1 MPVNVFVLVV
11 AVLVAIGV
19 GFGAAYLL
27 LRRRQGDGTSALE
40 LKAQQ
45 AVSEAETQAKEKLLE
60 AKEEAVKIRTA
71 AEQEAREYRA
81 QSQQIEKRL
90 LQKEENLDRKGDD
103 LNRRESEFANKEK
116 ALDEIRAQLDD
127 TYRQQEKELQRV
139 ANMTRQ
145 EAQGILMGQV
155 EQELRNEV
163 ARKVREAELA
173 ARDESERRARE
184 IVTESIQRVA
194 ADQTAEVSVSVLPLP
209 TDELKGRIIGKE
221 GRNIRALQQAT
232 GIDLIVDD
240 TPEAVI
246 ISGFDPVRREVARV
260 ALNKLIVDGRI
271 HPARIE
277 EIVAKSRVEVLQ
289 RVKEEGEAAVLE
301 VGLQGLHPE
310 VVRHLG
316 ILRFRTSYGQQ
327 VLNHSKEVAYLAAM
341 MASEI
346 GADVRIAKLSGLLHD
361 IGKAIDHEV
370 EGSHA
375 VIGADLLQRHGVP
388 KEVVHAVR
396 AHHYDEEPHSL
407 EALLLIAA
415 DAISAARPGARRESL
430 EAYVKRLE
438 KLEEIAN
445 SFQGVQQSYAIQAGR
460 EVRILVK
467 PEQID
472 DTAAQLMAR
481 DIAKRIETELS
492 FPGQIRVTVVR
503 ETRAIE
509 DPKEKLGVPKG
520 PPFFLNIPPGRRVGR
535 CPEGPEGAQWE
546 PPLEP

>member
-1 MPVNVFVLVV
+1 MSAYVFVP
-11 AVLVAIGV
+11 ALVAALLV
-19 GFGAAYLL
+19 GIGAAYLYL
-27 LRRRQGDGTSALE
+27 QRRSGDGASAVAA
-40 LKAQQ
+40 KAQQ
-45 AVSEAETQAKEKLLE
+45 VMAESETQAKEKLLE
-60 AKEEAVKIRTA
+60 AKEEAVKVRTA

-90 LQKEENLDRKGDD
+90 LQKEENLDRKVED
-103 LNRRESEFANKEK
+103 LNRRERELGDREK
-116 ALDEIRAQLDD
+116 ALDEIRAQLEE

-145 EAQGILMGQV
+145 EAQGVLMGQV

-163 ARKVREAELA
+163 ARKVREAELG

-184 IVTESIQRVA
+184 IVTESI
-194 ADQTAEVSVSVLPLP
+194 
-209 TDELKGRIIGKE
+209 KRI
-221 GRNIRALQQAT
+221 A
-232 GIDLIVDD
+232 
-240 TPEAVI
+240 
-246 ISGFDPVRREVARV
+246 
-260 ALNKLIVDGRI
+260 DGRI

-277 EIVAKSRVEVLQ
+277 EIVAKSRTEVLQ

-388 KEVVHAVR
+388 APVVHAVR
-396 AHHYDEEPHSL
+396 AHHYDEEPHTM

-509 DPKEKLGVPKG
+509 YAK
-520 PPFFLNIPPGRRVGR
+520 
-535 CPEGPEGAQWE
+535 
-546 PPLEP
+546 

>member
-1 MPVNVFVLVV
+1 MPFYLVFVLLLAVAAV
-11 AVLVAIGV
+11 AVAAGYGVAYTV
-19 GFGAAYLL
+19 
-27 LRRRQGDGTSALE
+27 LRRRQSNGSHVLE

-45 AVSEAETQAKEKLLE
+45 TLAEAETQAKEKLLE
-60 AKEEAVKIRTA
+60 AKEDAVKVRTA

-90 LQKEENLDRKGDD
+90 LQKEENLDRKGED
-103 LNRRESEFANKEK
+103 LNRRERELGNQQK
-116 ALDEIRAQLDD
+116 ALDDIKAKLEES
-127 TYRQQEKELQRV
+127 YRRQEQELQRV

-145 EAQGILMGQV
+145 EAQGILMAQV
-155 EQELRNEV
+155 EQDLRNEV
-163 ARKVREAELA
+163 ARKVRESELA

-184 IVTESIQRVA
+184 IVTESIQRIA
-194 ADQTAEVSVSVLPLP
+194 ADQTAEISVSVLPLP

-277 EIVAKSRVEVLQ
+277 EIVAKSRQEVLQ

-301 VGLQGLHPE
+301 LGLQGLHPE

-327 VLNHSKEVAYLAAM
+327 VLNHSKEVAHLAAM

-346 GADVRIAKLSGLLHD
+346 GADVRIAKMSGLLHD

-375 VIGADLLQRHGVP
+375 VIGADLLQRHQVP
-388 KEVVHAVR
+388 AMVVHAVR
-396 AHHYDEEPHSL
+396 AHHYDEEPHTI

-503 ETRAIE
+503 ETRAVE
-509 DPKEKLGVPKG
+509 YAK
-520 PPFFLNIPPGRRVGR
+520 
-535 CPEGPEGAQWE
+535 
-546 PPLEP
+546 

>member
-1 MPVNVFVLVV
+1 MPVYVFVLLLVAVAVV
-11 AVLVAIGV
+11 AVAG
-19 GFGAAYLL
+19 GFGAAYAT
-27 LRRRQGDGTSALE
+27 LRRRQSDGSHVLE

-45 AVSEAETQAKEKLLE
+45 TLLDAETQAKEKLLE
-60 AKEEAVKIRTA
+60 AKEEAVKVRTA

-81 QSQQIEKRL
+81 QSQQIEKRI
-90 LQKEENLDRKGDD
+90 LQKEENLDRKGED
-103 LNRRESEFANKEK
+103 LNRSERELAAQRKS
-116 ALDEIRAQLDD
+116 LDDIKAQLEES
-127 TYRQQEKELQRV
+127 YRKQEQELQRV

-145 EAQGILMGQV
+145 EAQGILMAQV
-155 EQELRNEV
+155 EQDLRNEV
-163 ARKVREAELA
+163 ARKVRESELV

-194 ADQTAEVSVSVLPLP
+194 ADQTAEVSVSELPLP

-277 EIVAKSRVEVLQ
+277 EIVAKSRLEVLQ

-301 VGLQGLHPE
+301 LGLQGLHPE

-346 GADVRIAKLSGLLHD
+346 GADVRVAKLSGLLHD
-361 IGKAIDHEV
+361 IGKSIDHEV

-375 VIGADLLQRHGVP
+375 VIGADLLQRHAVP
-388 KEVVHAVR
+388 APVVHAVR
-396 AHHYDEEPHSL
+396 AHHYDEEPHSI

-445 SFQGVQQSYAIQAGR
+445 SFTGVQQSYAIQAGR

-472 DTAAQLMAR
+472 DSAAQLMAR
-481 DIAKRIETELS
+481 DIAKRIESELS

-503 ETRAIE
+503 ETRAVE
-509 DPKEKLGVPKG
+509 YAK
-520 PPFFLNIPPGRRVGR
+520 
-535 CPEGPEGAQWE
+535 
-546 PPLEP
+546 

>member
-1 MPVNVFVLVV
+1 MPVYVDVLMVVV
-11 AVLVAIGV
+11 AAVALAG
-19 GFGAAYLL
+19 GFGVAYVLL
-27 LRRRQGDGTSALE
+27 QRRRSNGSHALE

-45 AVSEAETQAKEKLLE
+45 TVLEAETQAKEKLLE
-60 AKEEAVKIRTA
+60 AKEEAVRVRTA

-90 LQKEENLDRKGDD
+90 LQKEENLDRKGEEY
-103 LNRRESEFANKEK
+103 NRREQELGNQQK
-116 ALDEIRAQLDD
+116 ALDDIKAKLEES
-127 TYRQQEKELQRV
+127 YREQEKELQRV

-145 EAQGILMGQV
+145 EAQGILMAQV
-155 EQELRNEV
+155 EQDLRNEV
-163 ARKVREAELA
+163 ARKVREAELS

-184 IVTESIQRVA
+184 IVTESIQRIA

-277 EIVAKSRVEVLQ
+277 EIVAKSRQEVLQ
-289 RVKEEGEAAVLE
+289 RVKEEGESAVLE
-301 VGLQGLHPE
+301 LGLQGLHPE

-327 VLNHSKEVAYLAAM
+327 VLNHSKEVAHLAAM

-375 VIGADLLQRHGVP
+375 VIGADLLQRHNVP
-388 KEVVHAVR
+388 APVVHAVR
-396 AHHYDEEPHSL
+396 AHHYDEEPHTT

-445 SFQGVQQSYAIQAGR
+445 SFTGVQQSYAIQAGR

-481 DIAKRIETELS
+481 DIAKRIESELS

-509 DPKEKLGVPKG
+509 YAK
-520 PPFFLNIPPGRRVGR
+520 
-535 CPEGPEGAQWE
+535 
-546 PPLEP
+546 

>member
-1 MPVNVFVLVV
+1 MPVYVYVPILVV
-11 AVLVAIGV
+11 VALIAGFAV
-19 GFGAAYLL
+19 AYLL
-27 LRRRQGDGTSALE
+27 LRGRQGDGTSVLE
-40 LKAQQ
+40 VKAQQ
-45 AVSEAETQAKEKLLE
+45 ALSEAETQAKEKLLE
-60 AKEEAVKIRTA
+60 AKEEAVQIRTT

-81 QSQQIEKRL
+81 QSVQIEKRL
-90 LQKEENLDRKGDD
+90 LQKEENRDRKTED
-103 LNRRESEFANKEK
+103 LNRRERELGVREK
-116 ALDEIRAQLDD
+116 GLDDVKAQLEE
-127 TYRQQEKELQRV
+127 TVRQQERELQRV

-145 EAQGILMGQV
+145 EAQGVLMAQV

-163 ARKVREAELA
+163 ARKVREAELG

-184 IVTESIQRVA
+184 IVTESIQRIA
-194 ADQTAEVSVSVLPLP
+194 SDQTAEVSVSVLPLP

-341 MASEI
+341 MASE
-346 GADVRIAKLSGLLHD
+346 
-361 IGKAIDHEV
+361 
-370 EGSHA
+370 
-375 VIGADLLQRHGVP
+375 
-388 KEVVHAVR
+388 
-396 AHHYDEEPHSL
+396 
-407 EALLLIAA
+407 
-415 DAISAARPGARRESL
+415 
-430 EAYVKRLE
+430 
-438 KLEEIAN
+438 
-445 SFQGVQQSYAIQAGR
+445 
-460 EVRILVK
+460 
-467 PEQID
+467 
-472 DTAAQLMAR
+472 
-481 DIAKRIETELS
+481 
-492 FPGQIRVTVVR
+492 
-503 ETRAIE
+503 
-509 DPKEKLGVPKG
+509 
-520 PPFFLNIPPGRRVGR
+520 
-535 CPEGPEGAQWE
+535 
-546 PPLEP
+546 

>member
-1 MPVNVFVLVV
+1 MNVLTTREGLNDPSLGSAPSKPNKQEVSQPMSIYVVVLLVV
-11 AVLVAIGV
+11 TTAVLAGGV
-19 GFGAAYLL
+19 VLFLSRNAYRRTRSVEHAERAA
-27 LRRRQGDGTSALE
+27 Q
-40 LKAQQ
+40 
-45 AVSEAETQAKEKLLE
+45 EARTNQRLAEVESSAKERLLE
-60 AKEEAVKIRTA
+60 AKEEAVKILAT
-71 AEQEAREYRA
+71 AEQEARETRA
-81 QSQQIEKRL
+81 QVQVYERRL
-90 LQKEENLDRKGDD
+90 HQKEENLERRVDE
-103 LNRRESEFANKEK
+103 LERREQGIGARERGLEEMRVELEESIK
-116 ALDEIRAQLDD
+116 
-127 TYRQQEKELQRV
+127 QQMRELERV

-145 EAQGILMGQV
+145 EAQGVLLGQV
-155 EQELRNEV
+155 EQDLRGEV
-163 ARKVREAELA
+163 ARRVRESELA
-173 ARDESERRARE
+173 ARDESEKRARA
-184 IVTESIQRVA
+184 IVTEAIQRIA
-194 ADQTAEVSVSVLPLP
+194 ADQTAETSVSVLPLP
-209 TDELKGRIIGKE
+209 NEEIKGRIIGRE

-232 GIDLIVDD
+232 GIDLIIDD
-240 TPEAVI
+240 TPEAVV
-246 ISGFDPVRREVARV
+246 ISGFDPVRREVART

-277 EIVAKSRVEVLQ
+277 ETVVKARQEVLQ
-289 RVKEEGEAAVLE
+289 RIKEEGEAAVLDL
-301 VGLQGLHPE
+301 GLQGLHPE
-310 VVRHLG
+310 IVRHLG
-316 ILRFRTSYGQQ
+316 VLRFRTSYGQQ
-327 VLNHSKEVAYLAAM
+327 VLNHSQEVAHLAAM

-375 VIGADLLQRHGVP
+375 VIGADLLQRHAVP
-388 KEVVHAVR
+388 AQVVHAVR
-396 AHHYDEEPHSL
+396 AHHYDEEPHTI

-503 ETRAIE
+503 ETRAVE
-509 DPKEKLGVPKG
+509 YAK
-520 PPFFLNIPPGRRVGR
+520 
-535 CPEGPEGAQWE
+535 
-546 PPLEP
+546 

>member
-1 MPVNVFVLVV
+1 MPINVFVLVV

-45 AVSEAETQAKEKLLE
+45 SLSEAETQAKEKLLE
-60 AKEEAVKIRTA
+60 AKGEAVKIRTA

-90 LQKEENLDRKGDD
+90 LQKEENLDRKGEEVN
-103 LNRRESEFANKEK
+103 LRERELGTKEK
-116 ALDEIRAQLDD
+116 SLDDIRAQLDD
-127 TYRQQEKELQRV
+127 SYRQ
-139 ANMTRQ
+139 Q
-145 EAQGILMGQV
+145 EAQGILMAQV

-163 ARKVREAELA
+163 AHKVRESELA

-184 IVTESIQRVA
+184 IVTESIQRIA

-277 EIVAKSRVEVLQ
+277 EIVAKSRQEVLQ
-289 RVKEEGEAAVLE
+289 RVKEEGEGAVLE
-301 VGLQGLHPE
+301 LSLQGLHPE

-346 GADVRIAKLSGLLHD
+346 GADVRIAKMSGLLHD

-415 DAISAARPGARRESL
+415 DAISAARPGARRETL
-430 EAYVKRLE
+430 EAYIKRLE

-445 SFQGVQQSYAIQAGR
+445 SFEGVEQSFAIQAGR
-460 EVRILVK
+460 EVRIVVR
-467 PEQID
+467 PTQID
-472 DTAAQLMAR
+472 DASAQLMAR
-481 DIAKRIETELS
+481 DIAKRIESELS
-492 FPGQIRVTVVR
+492 YPGQIRVTVVR
-503 ETRAIE
+503 ETRAVE
-509 DPKEKLGVPKG
+509 YAK
-520 PPFFLNIPPGRRVGR
+520 
-535 CPEGPEGAQWE
+535 
-546 PPLEP
+546 